1 MHLKF
6 KRHIFKIPTLPNDI
20 LFVTYGIVYKNDN
33 ALNMFHQATKQNNMW
48 TKLKEIHIHVNSKS
62 WQLTQLLT

>member
-33 ALNMFHQATKQNNMW
+33 ALNMFHQATKQNNM
-48 TKLKEIHIHVNSKS
+48 
-62 WQLTQLLT
+62 